1 MKSRSGQKIKLT
13 SVEELLGVA
22 NEEVATE
29 IELQQIQSFQN
40 HPFKVLDDEKMQDL
54 VSSICENGIL
64 TPVLVRPIGNDKYEM
79 ISGHRRMH
87 AAGLLQM
94 NVIPAIIRDM
104 SDEEAIVKMVDSN
117 IQREELL
124 PSEKA
129 FAYKM
134 KLDAMKKQGKRTDL
148 TSGQN
153 DQKLSGRVSRDL
165 LAEEMGESSKQI
177 QRYIRLTELQPKLLD
192 LVDSKRLNFTVAVDI
207 SYIDKEIQNWLYD
220 YIDANGIIIPNQVKT
235 LRKAIDSGKQIGP
248 LIQHTKLNQDELKVP
263 ELFLGVQCNK
273 ILENIGK
280 PYIMEKEVYIKNCIY
295 CRYIGPENKQNF
307 AYEKILLEAFE
318 RDILLNGNIYT
329 IVVDQ
334 NDELIITDVFMEKEQ
349 ITSIDAQLAAIASG
363 QLALCLYPASWSWG
377 CDI

>member
-1 MKSRSGQKIKLT
+1 MKTRSGQKIKMT

-29 IELQQIQSFQN
+29 IELKQIQSFRN

-54 VSSICENGIL
+54 VNSIRENGIL
-64 TPVLVRPIGNDKYEM
+64 TPVLVRPIDNNKYEM

-104 SDEEAIVKMVDSN
+104 SDEEAVVKMVDSN

-134 KLDAMKKQGKRTDL
+134 KLDAMKRQAGRPAKNN
-148 TSGQN
+148 SGQF
-153 DQKLSGRVSRDL
+153 DQNLAGRVSRDI
-165 LAEEMGESSKQI
+165 LAKEVGESSKQI

-220 YIDANGIIIPNQVKT
+220 YIDANGTIIPNQVKT
-235 LRKAIDSGKQIGP
+235 LRKAIDSGTVMTQQKMVSILNECIKPKSTAKNVTFSGK
-248 LIQHTKLNQDELKVP
+248 KLEKYFP
-263 ELFLGVQCNK
+263 ESYTAADV
-273 ILENIGK
+273 
-280 PYIMEKEVYIKNCIY
+280 
-295 CRYIGPENKQNF
+295 
-307 AYEKILLEAFE
+307 EKIVFELLEE
-318 RDILLNGNIYT
+318 WKNR
-329 IVVDQ
+329 
-334 NDELIITDVFMEKEQ
+334 KEH
-349 ITSIDAQLAAIASG
+349 
-363 QLALCLYPASWSWG
+363 
-377 CDI
+377 

>member
-1 MKSRSGQKIKLT
+1 MKTRSGQKIKMT

-29 IELQQIQSFQN
+29 IELNQIQSFRN

-54 VSSICENGIL
+54 VNSIRENGIL
-64 TPVLVRPIGNDKYEM
+64 TPVLVRPIDNNKYEM

-104 SDEEAIVKMVDSN
+104 SDEEAVVKMVDSN

-134 KLDAMKKQGKRTDL
+134 KLDAMKRQAGRPAKNN
-148 TSGQN
+148 SGQF
-153 DQKLSGRVSRDL
+153 DQNLAGRVSRDI
-165 LAEEMGESSKQI
+165 LAKEVGESSKQI

-220 YIDANGIIIPNQVKT
+220 YIDANGTIIPNQVKT
-235 LRKAIDSGKQIGP
+235 LRKAIDSGTVMTQQKMVSILNECIKPKSTAKNVTFSGK
-248 LIQHTKLNQDELKVP
+248 KLEKYFP
-263 ELFLGVQCNK
+263 ESYTAADV
-273 ILENIGK
+273 
-280 PYIMEKEVYIKNCIY
+280 
-295 CRYIGPENKQNF
+295 
-307 AYEKILLEAFE
+307 EKIVFELLEE
-318 RDILLNGNIYT
+318 WKSR
-329 IVVDQ
+329 
-334 NDELIITDVFMEKEQ
+334 KEH
-349 ITSIDAQLAAIASG
+349 
-363 QLALCLYPASWSWG
+363 
-377 CDI
+377 

>member
-1 MKSRSGQKIKLT
+1 MKTRSGQKIKMT

-29 IELQQIQSFQN
+29 IELNQIQSFRN

-54 VSSICENGIL
+54 VNSIRENGIL
-64 TPVLVRPIGNDKYEM
+64 TPVLVRPIDNNKYEM

-104 SDEEAIVKMVDSN
+104 SDEEAVVKMVDSN
-117 IQREELL
+117 IQREKLL

-134 KLDAMKKQGKRTDL
+134 KLDAMKRQAGRPAKNN
-148 TSGQN
+148 SGQF
-153 DQKLSGRVSRDL
+153 DQNLAGRVSRDI
-165 LAEEMGESSKQI
+165 LAKEVGESSKQI

-220 YIDANGIIIPNQVKT
+220 YIDANGTIIPNQVKT
-235 LRKAIDSGKQIGP
+235 LRKAIDSGTVMTQQKMVSILNECIKPKSTAKNVTFSGK
-248 LIQHTKLNQDELKVP
+248 KLEKYFP
-263 ELFLGVQCNK
+263 ESYTAADV
-273 ILENIGK
+273 
-280 PYIMEKEVYIKNCIY
+280 
-295 CRYIGPENKQNF
+295 
-307 AYEKILLEAFE
+307 EKIVFELLEE
-318 RDILLNGNIYT
+318 WKNR
-329 IVVDQ
+329 
-334 NDELIITDVFMEKEQ
+334 KEH
-349 ITSIDAQLAAIASG
+349 
-363 QLALCLYPASWSWG
+363 
-377 CDI
+377 

>member
-1 MKSRSGQKIKLT
+1 MKTRSGQKIKMT

-29 IELQQIQSFQN
+29 IELKQIQSFRN

-54 VSSICENGIL
+54 VNSIRENGIL
-64 TPVLVRPIGNDKYEM
+64 TPVLVRPIDNNKYEM
-79 ISGHRRMH
+79 ISGHCRMH

-104 SDEEAIVKMVDSN
+104 SDEEAVVKMVDSN

-134 KLDAMKKQGKRTDL
+134 KLDAMKRQAGRPAKNN
-148 TSGQN
+148 SGQF
-153 DQKLSGRVSRDL
+153 DQNLAGRVSRDI
-165 LAEEMGESSKQI
+165 LAKEVGESSKQI

-220 YIDANGIIIPNQVKT
+220 YIDANGTIIPNQVKT
-235 LRKAIDSGKQIGP
+235 LRKAIDSGTVMTQQKMVSILNECIKPKSTAKNVTFSGK
-248 LIQHTKLNQDELKVP
+248 KLEKYFP
-263 ELFLGVQCNK
+263 ESYTAADV
-273 ILENIGK
+273 
-280 PYIMEKEVYIKNCIY
+280 
-295 CRYIGPENKQNF
+295 
-307 AYEKILLEAFE
+307 EKIVFELLGEWKN
-318 RDILLNGNIYT
+318 R
-329 IVVDQ
+329 
-334 NDELIITDVFMEKEQ
+334 KEH
-349 ITSIDAQLAAIASG
+349 
-363 QLALCLYPASWSWG
+363 
-377 CDI
+377 

>member
-1 MKSRSGQKIKLT
+1 MKTRSGQKIKMT

-29 IELQQIQSFQN
+29 IELKQIQSFRN

-54 VSSICENGIL
+54 VNSIRENGIL
-64 TPVLVRPIGNDKYEM
+64 TPVLVRPIDNNKYEM

-104 SDEEAIVKMVDSN
+104 SDEEAVVKMVDSN

-124 PSEKA
+124 PIEKA

-134 KLDAMKKQGKRTDL
+134 KLDAMKRQAGRPAKNN
-148 TSGQN
+148 SGQF
-153 DQKLSGRVSRDL
+153 DQNLAGRVSRDI
-165 LAEEMGESSKQI
+165 LAKEVGESSKQI

-220 YIDANGIIIPNQVKT
+220 YIDANGTIIPNQVKT
-235 LRKAIDSGKQIGP
+235 LRKAIDSGTVMTQQKMVSILNECIKPKSTAKNVTFSGK
-248 LIQHTKLNQDELKVP
+248 KLEKYFP
-263 ELFLGVQCNK
+263 ESYTAADV
-273 ILENIGK
+273 
-280 PYIMEKEVYIKNCIY
+280 
-295 CRYIGPENKQNF
+295 
-307 AYEKILLEAFE
+307 EKIVFELLEE
-318 RDILLNGNIYT
+318 WKNR
-329 IVVDQ
+329 
-334 NDELIITDVFMEKEQ
+334 KEH
-349 ITSIDAQLAAIASG
+349 
-363 QLALCLYPASWSWG
+363 
-377 CDI
+377 

>member
-1 MKSRSGQKIKLT
+1 MKTRSGQKIKMT

-29 IELQQIQSFQN
+29 IELNQIQSFRN

-54 VSSICENGIL
+54 VNSIRENGIL
-64 TPVLVRPIGNDKYEM
+64 TPVLVRPIDNNKYEM
-79 ISGHRRMH
+79 ISGHCRMH

-104 SDEEAIVKMVDSN
+104 SDEEAVVKMVDSN

-134 KLDAMKKQGKRTDL
+134 KLDAMKRQAGRPAKNN
-148 TSGQN
+148 SGQF
-153 DQKLSGRVSRDL
+153 DQNLAGRVSRDI
-165 LAEEMGESSKQI
+165 LAKEVGESSKQI

-220 YIDANGIIIPNQVKT
+220 YIDANGTIIPNQVKT
-235 LRKAIDSGKQIGP
+235 LRKAIDSGTVMTQQKMVSILNECIKPKSTAKNVTFSGK
-248 LIQHTKLNQDELKVP
+248 KLEKYFP
-263 ELFLGVQCNK
+263 ESYTAADV
-273 ILENIGK
+273 
-280 PYIMEKEVYIKNCIY
+280 
-295 CRYIGPENKQNF
+295 
-307 AYEKILLEAFE
+307 EKIVFE
-318 RDILLNGNIYT
+318 LP
-329 IVVDQ
+329 
-334 NDELIITDVFMEKEQ
+334 E
-349 ITSIDAQLAAIASG
+349 
-363 QLALCLYPASWSWG
+363 
-377 CDI
+377 

>member
-1 MKSRSGQKIKLT
+1 MKTRSGQKIKMT

-29 IELQQIQSFQN
+29 IELEQIQSFHN

-54 VSSICENGIL
+54 VNSICENGIL
-64 TPVLVRPIGNDKYEM
+64 TPVLVRPIDNNKYEM

-87 AAGLLQM
+87 AAALLQM

-134 KLDAMKKQGKRTDL
+134 KLDAMKRQAGRPAKNN
-148 TSGQN
+148 SGQI
-153 DQKLSGRVSRDL
+153 DQNLAGRVSRDI
-165 LAEEMGESSKQI
+165 LAEEVGESSKQI

-192 LVDSKRLNFTVAVDI
+192 LVDNKRLNFTVAVDI

-220 YIDANGIIIPNQVKT
+220 YIDANGTIIPNQVKA
-235 LRKAIDSGKQIGP
+235 LRKAIVTGTVMTQQKMVSILNECIKPKSTAKNVTFSGK
-248 LIQHTKLNQDELKVP
+248 KL
-263 ELFLGVQCNK
+263 
-273 ILENIGK
+273 
-280 PYIMEKEVYIKNCIY
+280 EKYFPPSYTSADI
-295 CRYIGPENKQNF
+295 
-307 AYEKILLEAFE
+307 EKIVFELL
-318 RDILLNGNIYT
+318 
-329 IVVDQ
+329 
-334 NDELIITDVFMEKEQ
+334 DEWKNRKEH
-349 ITSIDAQLAAIASG
+349 
-363 QLALCLYPASWSWG
+363 
-377 CDI
+377 

>member
-1 MKSRSGQKIKLT
+1 MKTRSGQKIKMT

-29 IELQQIQSFQN
+29 IELEQIQSFQN

-54 VSSICENGIL
+54 VNSICENGIL
-64 TPVLVRPIGNDKYEM
+64 TPVLVRPIDDNRYEM

-104 SDEEAIVKMVDSN
+104 SDEEAVVKMVDSN

-148 TSGQN
+148 TLAQN
-153 DQKLSGRVSRDL
+153 ETKLRSDAQLSLQV
-165 LAEEMGESSKQI
+165 GESRAQI
-177 QRYIRLTELQPKLLD
+177 QRYIRLTELQPKLLNM
-192 LVDSKRLNFTVAVDI
+192 VDNKRLNFTVAVDI

-220 YIDANGIIIPNQVKT
+220 YIDANGTIIPNQVKT
-235 LRKAIDSGKQIGP
+235 LRKAIDSGTVMTQQKMVSILNECIKPKNTAKNVTFSGK
-248 LIQHTKLNQDELKVP
+248 KL
-263 ELFLGVQCNK
+263 
-273 ILENIGK
+273 
-280 PYIMEKEVYIKNCIY
+280 EKYFPASYTAADV
-295 CRYIGPENKQNF
+295 
-307 AYEKILLEAFE
+307 EKIVFELLEE
-318 RDILLNGNIYT
+318 WKSR
-329 IVVDQ
+329 
-334 NDELIITDVFMEKEQ
+334 KEH
-349 ITSIDAQLAAIASG
+349 
-363 QLALCLYPASWSWG
+363 
-377 CDI
+377 

>member
-1 MKSRSGQKIKLT
+1 MKTRSGQKIKMT

-29 IELQQIQSFQN
+29 IELNQIQSFRN

-54 VSSICENGIL
+54 VISIRENGIL
-64 TPVLVRPIGNDKYEM
+64 TPVLVRPIDNNKYEM

-87 AAGLLQM
+87 AAALLQM

-104 SDEEAIVKMVDSN
+104 PDEEAIVKMVDSN

-148 TSGQN
+148 TLSQN
-153 DQKLSGRVSRDL
+153 ETKLRSDAQLSLQV
-165 LAEEMGESSKQI
+165 GESRAQI

-192 LVDSKRLNFTVAVDI
+192 MVDNRRLNFTVAVDI

-220 YIDANGIIIPNQVKT
+220 YIDANGTIIPNQVKA
-235 LRKAIDSGKQIGP
+235 LRKEIATGTVMTQQKMVSILNDCIKPKSTAKNVTFSGK
-248 LIQHTKLNQDELKVP
+248 KL
-263 ELFLGVQCNK
+263 
-273 ILENIGK
+273 
-280 PYIMEKEVYIKNCIY
+280 EKYFPASYTAADV
-295 CRYIGPENKQNF
+295 
-307 AYEKILLEAFE
+307 EKIVFELLEE
-318 RDILLNGNIYT
+318 WKSR
-329 IVVDQ
+329 
-334 NDELIITDVFMEKEQ
+334 KE
-349 ITSIDAQLAAIASG
+349 
-363 QLALCLYPASWSWG
+363 Y
-377 CDI
+377 

>member
-1 MKSRSGQKIKLT
+1 MKTRSGQKIKMT

-29 IELQQIQSFQN
+29 IELNQIQSFRN

-54 VSSICENGIL
+54 VNSIRENGIL
-64 TPVLVRPIGNDKYEM
+64 TPVLVRPIDNNKYEM

-104 SDEEAIVKMVDSN
+104 SDEEAVVKMVDSN

-134 KLDAMKKQGKRTDL
+134 KLDAMKRQAGRPAKNN
-148 TSGQN
+148 SGQF
-153 DQKLSGRVSRDL
+153 DQNLAGRGSRDI
-165 LAEEMGESSKQI
+165 LAKEVGESSKQI

-220 YIDANGIIIPNQVKT
+220 YIDANGTIIPNQVKT
-235 LRKAIDSGKQIGP
+235 LRKAIDSGTVMTQQKMVSILNECIKPKSTAKNVTFSGK
-248 LIQHTKLNQDELKVP
+248 KLEKYFP
-263 ELFLGVQCNK
+263 ESYTAADV
-273 ILENIGK
+273 
-280 PYIMEKEVYIKNCIY
+280 
-295 CRYIGPENKQNF
+295 
-307 AYEKILLEAFE
+307 EKIVFELLEE
-318 RDILLNGNIYT
+318 WKNR
-329 IVVDQ
+329 
-334 NDELIITDVFMEKEQ
+334 KEH
-349 ITSIDAQLAAIASG
+349 
-363 QLALCLYPASWSWG
+363 
-377 CDI
+377 

>member
-1 MKSRSGQKIKLT
+1 MKTRSGQKIKMT

-29 IELQQIQSFQN
+29 IELNQIQSFRN

-54 VSSICENGIL
+54 VNSIRENGIL
-64 TPVLVRPIGNDKYEM
+64 TPVLVRPIDNNKYEM

-104 SDEEAIVKMVDSN
+104 SDEEAVVKMVDSN

-134 KLDAMKKQGKRTDL
+134 KLDAMKRQAGRPAKNN
-148 TSGQN
+148 SGQF
-153 DQKLSGRVSRDL
+153 DQNLAGRVSRDI
-165 LAEEMGESSKQI
+165 LAKEVGESSKQI

-220 YIDANGIIIPNQVKT
+220 YIDANGTIIPNQVKT
-235 LRKAIDSGKQIGP
+235 LRKAIDSGTVMTQQKMVSILNECIKPKSTAKNVTFSGK
-248 LIQHTKLNQDELKVP
+248 KL
-263 ELFLGVQCNK
+263 
-273 ILENIGK
+273 
-280 PYIMEKEVYIKNCIY
+280 EKYFQE
-295 CRYIGPENKQNF
+295 
-307 AYEKILLEAFE
+307 
-318 RDILLNGNIYT
+318 
-329 IVVDQ
+329 
-334 NDELIITDVFMEKEQ
+334 
-349 ITSIDAQLAAIASG
+349 
-363 QLALCLYPASWSWG
+363 
-377 CDI
+377 